1 MQQQRASGVA
11 CKRAL
16 NKPRPGLF
24 SPHHPR
30 YTMKKTVVLG
40 ATPNPE
46 RYAYL
51 ATMRLAQY
59 GHEVVPV
66 GVRDGTIQDIPI
78 LVDKPDIEGV
88 DTVTLYLG
96 AARQPEY
103 YDYIFSLQPKRIIFN
118 PGAEN
123 AELRQL
129 AEAKG
134 IETVEGCTLVMLS
147 LGSY

>member
-1 MQQQRASGVA
+1 
-11 CKRAL
+11 
-16 NKPRPGLF
+16 
-24 SPHHPR
+24 
-30 YTMKKTVVLG
+30 MKKTLVLG
-40 ATPNPE
+40 ASPNPE

-51 ATMRLAQY
+51 ATMRLAQR

-66 GVRDGTIQDIPI
+66 GIRKGE
-78 LVDKPDIEGV
+78 IEGIKIIEGKPEIEEV

-103 YDYIFSLQPKRIIFN
+103 YDYIFSLKPKRIIFN

-123 AELRQL
+123 AELTQL
-129 AEAKG
+129 AQERG

-147 LGSY
+147 IGAY